1 MDIGQGSRILDD
13 VFASK
18 QNMFGQRIFTL
29 GLLGLGVG

>member
-13 VFASK
+13 AFVSK